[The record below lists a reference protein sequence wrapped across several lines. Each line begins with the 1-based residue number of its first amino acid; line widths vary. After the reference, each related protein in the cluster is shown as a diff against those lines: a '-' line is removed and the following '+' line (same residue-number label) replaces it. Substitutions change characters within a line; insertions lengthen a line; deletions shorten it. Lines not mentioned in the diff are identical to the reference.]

1 MSLSTDLVRLRYKLL
16 PDHVVGEILTK
27 KWVDS
32 AIPFFALVL
41 LVIGLGPFVPHFF
54 EFTTVTNLARQFSEF
69 GLLVLGLTI
78 VMISGGIDLSVGSVF
93 ALSVLTQLIGMNVE
107 GWSFTTSLLSTLAV
121 GAVCG
126 ATNGLMVGYVKMRAF
141 LTT

>member
-41 LVIGLGPFVPHFF
+41 LVIGLGPFVPRF
-54 EFTTVTNLARQFSEF
+54 
-69 GLLVLGLTI
+69 
-78 VMISGGIDLSVGSVF
+78 
-93 ALSVLTQLIGMNVE
+93 
-107 GWSFTTSLLSTLAV
+107 
-121 GAVCG
+121 
-126 ATNGLMVGYVKMRAF
+126 
-141 LTT
+141 